1 MTKNL
6 KELPT
11 VRIQKVVLENF
22 KSVEYG
28 EMEMACGKKFVPYDT
43 QSDILGI
50 YGQNGSGKTSMIEA
64 LAILKYLVMG
74 DTIPDDYADCIRE
87 GKESASL
94 KYTFDFQ
101 YPNGDIRKVIYEINI
116 SFIEPDFLKNEFEE
130 NYLDD
135 VAKKKKEPKYLVKI
149 IRECVKVS
157 GDFNGN
163 KLKLQPI
170 IDTSAGEP
178 FGPASKRKEFVEGTN
193 DISKLSANKSVA
205 WNLSKS
211 FVFMDET
218 MDVFKAKRAESE
230 FVNILLALKLFASAY
245 FYVVDTKSSGLIRLN
260 VALPVILRRI
270 RGNRILTR
278 SRIVLSID
286 APNKLPQEVFNDIT
300 DVFDNINIVLKTL
313 IPGLTIGLKDL
324 GPVLTRTGKTY
335 RYAEVIANRDG
346 VELPLRYES
355 DGIKKIIS
363 TLQLFIE
370 AYNDKSMT
378 VAIDE
383 FDAGVF
389 EYLLGEM
396 LTIFEEYG
404 KGQFIFTS
412 HNLRPLEVINKNFI
426 CFTTTVANNRYT
438 RIDNIKPNN
447 NLRNVY
453 FKEIELGGEEI
464 NLYDSEKK
472 YKIIQALRKAGK
484 VVGKKN
490 EDEE

>member
-1 MTKNL
+1 MTEKL
-6 KELPT
+6 RELPT
-11 VRIQKVVLENF
+11 VRIQKVTLENF

-87 GKESASL
+87 GKESSRL

-101 YPNGDIRKVIYEINI
+101 YPNGDIRKVIYEVTI
-116 SFIEPDFLKNEFEE
+116 SFIEPDLSKNEFEE
-130 NYLDD
+130 NYSED
-135 VAKKKKEPKYLVKI
+135 VARKRREPKYLVKVK
-149 IRECVKVS
+149 RECVKVS
-157 GDFNGN
+157 GDFYGG

-170 IDTSAGEP
+170 IDTSAGDP
-178 FGPASKRKEFVEGTN
+178 FGPVSKRKEFVEGTN
-193 DISKLSANKSVA
+193 DISKLSANKSLA

-218 MDVFKAKRAESE
+218 TDVFETKSAESE
-230 FVNILLALKLFASAY
+230 FVNILLDLKLFASAY
-245 FYVVDTKSSGLIRLN
+245 LYVVDTKSSGLIRLN
-260 VALPVILRRI
+260 VALPVIFRRI
-270 RGNRILTR
+270 HGNQILTR
-278 SRIVLSID
+278 NRIILGID
-286 APNKLPQEVFNDIT
+286 APNKLPQEIFDDIT
-300 DVFDNINIVLKTL
+300 DVFNNINIVLKTL

-335 RYAEVIANRDG
+335 RYSEVIANRDG

-355 DGIKKIIS
+355 DGVKKIIS

-370 AYNDKSMT
+370 AYNDSSMT

-383 FDAGVF
+383 FDARVF

-426 CFTTTVANNRYT
+426 CFTTTAADDRYT
-438 RIDNIKPNN
+438 RIDNVKPNN

-453 FKEIELGGEEI
+453 FKEIELGGEEVD
-464 NLYDSEKK
+464 LYASEKK
-472 YKIIQALRKAGK
+472 YKIVQALRKAGK

>member
-1 MTKNL
+1 MLEL
-6 KELPT
+6 KHIHKYYNPGT
-11 VRIQKVVLENF
+11 VNEMCLFNDFNF
-22 KSVEYG
+22 KVEDG
-28 EMEMACGKKFVPYDT
+28 EFVAVVG
-43 QSDILGI
+43 S
-50 YGQNGSGKTSMIEA
+50 NGSGKTSMIEA

>member
-1 MTKNL
+1 MTENL

-87 GKESASL
+87 GEESARL
-94 KYTFDFQ
+94 EYTFDFQ
-101 YPNGDIRKVIYEINI
+101 YPDGDIRKVIYEATI
-116 SFIEPDFLKNEFEE
+116 SFTEPDPSKNEFEE
-130 NYLDD
+130 NYSED
-135 VAKKKKEPKYLVKI
+135 VARKRREPKYLVKVVK
-149 IRECVKVS
+149 ECVKVS
-157 GDFNGN
+157 GDFKGG

-178 FGPASKRKEFVEGTN
+178 FGPVSKRKEFVEGTN

-211 FVFMDET
+211 FIFMDET
-218 MDVFKAKRAESE
+218 TNIFEAKLEESE
-230 FVNILLALKLFASAY
+230 FANIILDLKLYASAY
-245 FYVVDTKSSGLIRLN
+245 LYVVDTKSSGLIRLN
-260 VALPVILRRI
+260 VALPVIFRRI
-270 RGNRILTR
+270 HGNQILTR
-278 SRIVLSID
+278 SRIVLGID
-286 APNKLPQEVFNDIT
+286 APNKLPQAVFDDIT
-300 DVFDNINIVLKTL
+300 DVFNNINIVLKTL

-346 VELPLRYES
+346 VVLPLRYES
-355 DGIKKIIS
+355 DGVKKIIS
-363 TLQLFIE
+363 TLQLFIV
-370 AYNDKSMT
+370 AYNDRSMT

-426 CFTTTVANNRYT
+426 CFTTTAADDRYA

-453 FKEIELGGEEI
+453 FKEIELGGEEVD
-464 NLYDSEKK
+464 LYASEKK
-472 YKIIQALRKAGK
+472 YKIVQALRKAGK
-484 VVGKKN
+484 VVVKEN